1 MEKVNVK
8 VHKIFIRLQ
17 VCFHTLVENFK
28 TIQQKLNNTT
38 EKVSPAD
45 SDFSQKV
52 SLNSCA
58 KLTQLLGKE
67 IAELRQLR
75 LKMPMYF
82 LTL

>member
-1 MEKVNVK
+1 MNNVLLK
-8 VHKIFIRLQ
+8 KFP
-17 VCFHTLVENFK
+17 
-28 TIQQKLNNTT
+28 
-38 EKVSPAD
+38 PAD

-75 LKMPMYF
+75 LNANVFSNIVKSGDFM
-82 LTL
+82 

>member
-1 MEKVNVK
+1 M
-8 VHKIFIRLQ
+8 
-17 VCFHTLVENFK
+17 FHTLVENFK
-28 TIQQKLNNTT
+28 DNSAVIKKCTT

-52 SLNSCA
+52 ALNSCA
-58 KLTQLLGKE
+58 KLAQLLGKE